1 MSPNLVTIVGELPYA
16 IRTRGAGVPIVFGL
30 LVQIFESNL
39 NQIIVI

>member
-1 MSPNLVTIVGELPYA
+1 MSPTLVTIVGELPYA
-16 IRTRGAGVPIVFGL
+16 IRTRGVHIVFGL